1 MLETF
6 TLETFQPHLGELF
19 HIVVDEENRVPT
31 KLTEVHRWGP
41 GAAAGRDRVPFS
53 LIFHTVP
60 QAPVLPQQIYRVES
74 EAMDTIELFL
84 TPIGPDER
92 GMRYEAVFT

>member
-6 TLETFQPHLGELF
+6 TIETFQPRLGEIF
-19 HIVVDEENRVPT
+19 HIVVDDGTRLPT
-31 KLTEVHRWGP
+31 KLTEVFPWGE
-41 GAAAGRDRVPFS
+41 GAAAGRDRHPFS

-60 QAPVLPQQIYRVES
+60 EAVYEQKMYRVEN
-74 EAMDTIELFL
+74 ENMEPFELFL
-84 TPIGPDER
+84 APIGPDER

>member
-6 TLETFQPHLGELF
+6 TIETFQPRLGEIF
-19 HIVVDEENRVPT
+19 HMIVDGERLPI
-31 KLTEVHRWGP
+31 KLTEVHPWGP
-41 GAAAGRDRVPFS
+41 GAAAGRDRKPFS

-60 QAPVLPQQIYRVES
+60 QAVFEQQTYRVEHES
-74 EAMDTIELFL
+74 MGAFELFL
-84 TPIGPDER
+84 APLGPDER

>member
-19 HIVVDEENRVPT
+19 YIVDGEQRLPT
-31 KLTEVHRWGP
+31 KLTEAFPWGP

-60 QAPVLPQQIYRVES
+60 QAPVLPQRIYRVEN
-74 EAMDTIELFL
+74 ERLEPFELFVS
-84 TPIGPDER
+84 PIGPDER

>member
-6 TLETFQPHLGELF
+6 TIETFQPHIGEIF
-19 HIVVDEENRVPT
+19 HIVVDEDGTRLPT
-31 KLTEVHRWGP
+31 KLTEVFPWGE
-41 GAAAGRDRVPFS
+41 GAAAGRDRHPFS

-60 QAPVLPQQIYRVES
+60 QAVYEQKIYRVEN
-74 EAMDTIELFL
+74 ENMEPFELFL
-84 TPIGPDER
+84 SPIGPDER

>member
-6 TLETFQPHLGELF
+6 TIETFRPRLGELF
-19 HIVVDEENRVPT
+19 HVRVDEEMRLPI
-31 KLTEVHRWGP
+31 KLTDVFPWGAD
-41 GAAAGRDRVPFS
+41 AAAGGDRVPFS

-60 QAPVLPQQIYRVES
+60 QGIFPQSTYRVEH
-74 EAMDTIELFL
+74 EQLGPFEIFL

>member
-6 TLETFQPHLGELF
+6 TMETFQPRLGELF
-19 HIVVDEENRVPT
+19 TIVVDQETRLPT
-31 KLTEVHRWGP
+31 KLTGVHPWGD
-41 GAAAGRDRVPFS
+41 ASAKGRPRAPFS

-60 QAPVLPQQIYRVES
+60 QAVLPQQIYRLENDNMAPF
-74 EAMDTIELFL
+74 EIFL
-84 TPIGPDER
+84 VPLEPDER

>member
-1 MLETF
+1 MLDTF
-6 TLETFQPHLGELF
+6 TIDTFRPRLGELF
-19 HIVVDEENRVPT
+19 TIVLDEENRLPT
-31 KLTEVHRWGP
+31 KLTEVFPWGDESP
-41 GAAAGRDRVPFS
+41 GRPRVAFS

-60 QAPVLPQQIYRVES
+60 QAVVPQAIYRVEN
-74 EAMDTIELFL
+74 ENMEPFEIFL

>member
-6 TLETFQPHLGELF
+6 TMETFQPRLGELF
-19 HIVVDEENRVPT
+19 TIVVDDENRLPI
-31 KLTEVHRWGP
+31 KLTEVFPWGD
-41 GAAAGRDRVPFS
+41 GSAEGRPRAPFS

-60 QAPVLPQQIYRVES
+60 QAVVPQQIYRVEN
-74 EAMDTIELFL
+74 ENMEPFDLFL

>member
-6 TLETFQPHLGELF
+6 TLETFQPHVGELF
-19 HIVVDEENRVPT
+19 HIVVDEQNRLAT
-31 KLTEVHRWGP
+31 KLTEVHQWGP

-53 LIFHTVP
+53 LVFHTVP
-60 QAPVLPQQIYRVES
+60 QAPVLAQMIYRVES
-74 EAMDTIELFL
+74 DAMEPMELFL
-84 TPIGPDER
+84 APIGPDER

>member
-6 TLETFQPHLGELF
+6 TMETFQPRLGELF
-19 HIVVDEENRVPT
+19 TIVVDEETRLPV
-31 KLTEVHRWGP
+31 KLTDVLPWGDES
-41 GAAAGRDRVPFS
+41 AQGRPRAPFS

-60 QAPVLPQQIYRVES
+60 QAVLPQRIYRVENDNM
-74 EAMDTIELFL
+74 EPFELFL
-84 TPIGPDER
+84 VAIEPDER

>member
-6 TLETFQPHLGELF
+6 TMETFQPRLGELF
-19 HIVVDEENRVPT
+19 HVVVGEDQRLPV
-31 KLTEVHRWGP
+31 KLTEVSPWGP
-41 GAAAGRDRVPFS
+41 EASKGRPRVPFS
-53 LIFHTVP
+53 LVFHTVP
-60 QAPVLPQQIYRVES
+60 EAVYPQRIYRVEN
-74 EAMDTIELFL
+74 ENMEPFEIFL

>member
-6 TLETFQPHLGELF
+6 TIETFQPHLGELF
-19 HIVVDEENRVPT
+19 YIVVNEETRLPT
-31 KLTEVHRWGP
+31 KLTEVFPWGS
-41 GAAAGRDRVPFS
+41 GAAAGRDRAPFS

-60 QAPVLPQQIYRVES
+60 QAVVPQSVYRVES
-74 EAMDTIELFL
+74 EKMGPFEIFL
-84 TPIGPDER
+84 APIGPDER

>member
-6 TLETFQPHLGELF
+6 TIETFQSHLGEIF
-19 HIVVDEENRVPT
+19 TIVVDEENRLPT
-31 KLTEVHRWGP
+31 KLTEVFPWGP
-41 GAAAGRDRVPFS
+41 GAAAGRDRTPFS

-60 QAPVLPQQIYRVES
+60 HAIIPQAIYRVES
-74 EAMDTIELFL
+74 DNLEPMEIFL
-84 TPIGPDER
+84 TPIGPDGR